1 MVRRLSLW
9 IRAHPIIGDA
19 SIAVFVLLF
28 DYVFIGDTGRQGISG
43 VTWVGVGA
51 LLVAPLLV
59 RRRFP
64 IGAAIVI
71 AFGGVMQLLT
81 HQVNTGMV
89 QLRPADLALGFALYT
104 LVAYLGRKPGLI
116 YGSVLLFG
124 TIAWA
129 LLTLRHASIPA
140 TAPMAFVGLM
150 IFTIFFIAGEYYGAR
165 RAYSAEVERRLALLE
180 TERDQQARIAVGEER
195 ARIARELHDVV
206 AHAVS
211 VIIVQADG
219 ASYAI
224 RNNPELA
231 ESAVE
236 TISTTGRTALAEL
249 RRLLGVLREDDTEA
263 ELTPQPDATGLS
275 RLADQIGIPV
285 RLQLSGDIDGLPAG
299 IGLNLYRIIQEALTN
314 TLKHAGASAAALVT
328 VRRGEEDVEVSIE
341 DNGSG
346 APTAAFREV
355 SGGNGLIGMRERATM
370 HGGELEAGPR
380 ETGGWRV
387 HASIPLQPS

>member
-1 MVRRLSLW
+1 MRRLSLW

-28 DYVFIGDTGRQGISG
+28 DYVFMGDTGRPGIAPIS
-43 VTWVGVGA
+43 WVGVGA

-71 AFGGVMQLLT
+71 AFGGVIQLLT
-81 HQVNTGMV
+81 HQVGTGIV

-104 LVAYLGRKPGLI
+104 LVAYVGRKPGLI
-116 YGSVLLFG
+116 YGSVLVLG
-124 TIAWA
+124 TIIWA
-129 LLTLRHASIPA
+129 LRSVRDAHITVVG
-140 TAPMAFVGLM
+140 TFAFGGLM

-180 TERDQQARIAVGEER
+180 TERDQQARIAVADER

-263 ELTPQPDATGLS
+263 ELAPQPDATGLS
-275 RLADQIGIPV
+275 RLADQIGLPV

-314 TLKHAGASAAALVT
+314 TLKHAGASATALVT
-328 VRRGEEDVEVSIE
+328 VCRGEDDVEVSIE

-380 ETGGWRV
+380 ESGGWQV